1 MVKLTC
7 NRNDSYLENSQQFAN
22 FVCKTQTLFLN
33 KSEVILTIIFCF
45 FFSTRRPLSRSSF
58 TANSIMKPNSKF
70 QLGLYKSLLSRGT
83 MRRDYLTQMN
93 GVAIDWVTK
102 NIYWTDGQY
111 KVIGVTSS
119 VADYLVWK
127 AIADRNLSLPQ
138 DIAVNPVLR

>member
-22 FVCKTQTLFLN
+22 FVCKTQTLFLD

-83 MRRDYLTQMN
+83 IC
-93 GVAIDWVTK
+93 A
-102 NIYWTDGQY
+102 
-111 KVIGVTSS
+111 VI
-119 VADYLVWK
+119 A
-127 AIADRNLSLPQ
+127 
-138 DIAVNPVLR
+138 

>member
-1 MVKLTC
+1 
-7 NRNDSYLENSQQFAN
+7 
-22 FVCKTQTLFLN
+22 
-33 KSEVILTIIFCF
+33 
-45 FFSTRRPLSRSSF
+45 
-58 TANSIMKPNSKF
+58 MKPNSKF

-83 MRRDYLTQMN
+83 MRRDCLTQMN